1 MQSKAAGPAR
11 RALACVLAAILF
23 LSAAPPLTVR
33 ALDYG
38 PVPAEPG
45 NRGQKNYENLLLTG
59 TFESGTDGWT
69 LDEGAALSSEQYR
82 NGGQS
87 LKLEGAEAVFVDS
100 PVVTLSPYRN
110 YVVQAWVYK
119 SAPNDAFAL
128 SFASVLRSCRRPR
141 RPGSGIWSAWT
152 FPVLL
157 KRAAG

>member
-1 MQSKAAGPAR
+1 M
-11 RALACVLAAILF
+11 
-23 LSAAPPLTVR
+23 R

-119 SAPNDAFAL
+119 SAPDDAFAL
-128 SFASVLRSCRRPR
+128 VCVRHALSYGRPAGVRAGRAVASG
-141 RPGSGIWSAWT
+141 RPGLFQSC
-152 FPVLL
+152 
-157 KRAAG
+157 